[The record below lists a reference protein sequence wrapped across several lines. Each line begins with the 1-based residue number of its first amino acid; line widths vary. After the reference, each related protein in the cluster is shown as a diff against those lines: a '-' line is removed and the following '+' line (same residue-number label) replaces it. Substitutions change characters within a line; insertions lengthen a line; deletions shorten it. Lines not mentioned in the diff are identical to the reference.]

1 MKLFDIDER
10 LAACVKLDESRVV
23 DTESGEIIDLEA
35 IAALE
40 MERDKKIENLGC
52 WYKNLLADAEA
63 LKAQKNAF
71 AEREKAAKAKAES
84 LKGFLGRYLNGKKF
98 ETAKVAMSFGGASAG
113 AGMLVPV
120 LQSNFHIKQMD
131 IRSSVDFTSSGTRVY
146 AHADIR
152 IRPIAAIA
160 IAAVAGV
167 KLLKVLIQKKTAKAE
182 QPEPETQKGK

>member
-98 ETAKVAMSFGGASAG
+98 ETAKVAMSFRKSEAVEFDAKCIGDVPEEFLKFKDPELDKVAVKKALKAG
-113 AGMLVPV
+113 ETVPGCELVARQN
-120 LQSNFHIKQMD
+120 LQIK
-131 IRSSVDFTSSGTRVY
+131 
-146 AHADIR
+146 
-152 IRPIAAIA
+152 
-160 IAAVAGV
+160 
-167 KLLKVLIQKKTAKAE
+167 
-182 QPEPETQKGK
+182 

>member
-1 MKLFDIDER
+1 MKLFDIDEK

-23 DTESGEIIDLEA
+23 DIESGEIIDLEA

-84 LKGFLGRYLNGKKF
+84 LRGFLGCYLNGKKF
-98 ETAKVAMSFGGASAG
+98 ETAKVAMSFRKSEAVEFDAKCIGDVPEEFLKFKDPELDKVAVKKAIKAG
-113 AGMLVPV
+113 ETVPGCELVARQN
-120 LQSNFHIKQMD
+120 LQIK
-131 IRSSVDFTSSGTRVY
+131 
-146 AHADIR
+146 
-152 IRPIAAIA
+152 
-160 IAAVAGV
+160 
-167 KLLKVLIQKKTAKAE
+167 
-182 QPEPETQKGK
+182 

>member
-52 WYKNLLADAEA
+52 WYKNLLAEAEA

-71 AEREKAAKAKAES
+71 AEREKAKKAKAES
-84 LKGFLGRYLNGKKF
+84 LKGFLSRYLNGKKF
-98 ETAKVAMSFGGASAG
+98 ESAKVAMSFRKSEAVEFDAKCIGD
-113 AGMLVPV
+113 VPEEFLNSKIRSWTR
-120 LQSNFHIKQMD
+120 LQSK
-131 IRSSVDFTSSGTRVY
+131 RLSK
-146 AHADIR
+146 
-152 IRPIAAIA
+152 P
-160 IAAVAGV
+160 V
-167 KLLKVLIQKKTAKAE
+167 KLYRAANW
-182 QPEPETQKGK
+182 

>member
-98 ETAKVAMSFGGASAG
+98 ETAKVAMSFRKSEAVEFDAKCIGDVPEEFLKFKDPELDKVAVKKAIKAG
-113 AGMLVPV
+113 ETVPGCELVTRQN
-120 LQSNFHIKQMD
+120 LQIK
-131 IRSSVDFTSSGTRVY
+131 
-146 AHADIR
+146 
-152 IRPIAAIA
+152 
-160 IAAVAGV
+160 
-167 KLLKVLIQKKTAKAE
+167 
-182 QPEPETQKGK
+182 

>member
-1 MKLFDIDER
+1 MKLFDIDEK

-71 AEREKAAKAKAES
+71 AEREKAAKDKAES

-98 ETAKVAMSFGGASAG
+98 ETAKVAMSFRKSEAVEFDAKCIGDVPEEFLKFKDPELDKVAVKKAIKAG
-113 AGMLVPV
+113 ETVPGCELVQRQN
-120 LQSNFHIKQMD
+120 LQIK
-131 IRSSVDFTSSGTRVY
+131 
-146 AHADIR
+146 
-152 IRPIAAIA
+152 
-160 IAAVAGV
+160 
-167 KLLKVLIQKKTAKAE
+167 
-182 QPEPETQKGK
+182 

>member
-1 MKLFDIDER
+1 MKLFDIDEK

-84 LKGFLGRYLNGKKF
+84 LRGFLGRYLNGKKF
-98 ETAKVAMSFGGASAG
+98 ESAKVAMSFRKSEAVEFDAKCIGDVPEEFLKFKDPELDKVAVKKAIKAG
-113 AGMLVPV
+113 ETVPGCELVQRQN
-120 LQSNFHIKQMD
+120 LQIK
-131 IRSSVDFTSSGTRVY
+131 
-146 AHADIR
+146 
-152 IRPIAAIA
+152 
-160 IAAVAGV
+160 
-167 KLLKVLIQKKTAKAE
+167 
-182 QPEPETQKGK
+182 

>member
-84 LKGFLGRYLNGKKF
+84 LRGFLGRYLNGKKF
-98 ETAKVAMSFGGASAG
+98 ETAKVAMSFRKSEAVEFDAKCIGDVPEEFLKFKDPELDKVAVKKAIKAG
-113 AGMLVPV
+113 ESVPGCELVQRQN
-120 LQSNFHIKQMD
+120 LQ
-131 IRSSVDFTSSGTRVY
+131 IR
-146 AHADIR
+146 
-152 IRPIAAIA
+152 
-160 IAAVAGV
+160 
-167 KLLKVLIQKKTAKAE
+167 
-182 QPEPETQKGK
+182 

>member
-52 WYKNLLADAEA
+52 WYKNLLAEAET

-71 AEREKAAKAKAES
+71 AEREKAKKAKAES

-98 ETAKVAMSFGGASAG
+98 ESAKVAMSFRKSEAVEFDAKCIGDVPEEFLKFKDPELDKVAVKKAIKAG
-113 AGMLVPV
+113 ETVPGCELVARQN
-120 LQSNFHIKQMD
+120 LQIK
-131 IRSSVDFTSSGTRVY
+131 
-146 AHADIR
+146 
-152 IRPIAAIA
+152 
-160 IAAVAGV
+160 
-167 KLLKVLIQKKTAKAE
+167 
-182 QPEPETQKGK
+182 

>member
-1 MKLFDIDER
+1 MKLFDIDEK

-63 LKAQKNAF
+63 LKAQKNVF

-84 LKGFLGRYLNGKKF
+84 LRGFLGRYLNGKKF
-98 ETAKVAMSFGGASAG
+98 ETAKVAMSFRKSEAVEFDAKCIGDVPEEFLKFKDPELDKVAVKKAIKAG
-113 AGMLVPV
+113 ETVPGCELVARQN
-120 LQSNFHIKQMD
+120 LQIK
-131 IRSSVDFTSSGTRVY
+131 
-146 AHADIR
+146 
-152 IRPIAAIA
+152 
-160 IAAVAGV
+160 
-167 KLLKVLIQKKTAKAE
+167 
-182 QPEPETQKGK
+182 

>member
-1 MKLFDIDER
+1 MKLFDIDEK

-98 ETAKVAMSFGGASAG
+98 ETAKVAMSFRKSEAVEFDAKCIGDVPEEFLKFKDPELDKVAVKKAIKAG
-113 AGMLVPV
+113 ETVPGCELVQRQN
-120 LQSNFHIKQMD
+120 LQIK
-131 IRSSVDFTSSGTRVY
+131 
-146 AHADIR
+146 
-152 IRPIAAIA
+152 
-160 IAAVAGV
+160 
-167 KLLKVLIQKKTAKAE
+167 
-182 QPEPETQKGK
+182 

>member
-1 MKLFDIDER
+1 MKLFDIDEKM
-10 LAACVKLDESRVV
+10 AACVKLDESRVV

-84 LKGFLGRYLNGKKF
+84 LRGFLGRYLNGKKF
-98 ETAKVAMSFGGASAG
+98 ETAKVAMSFRKSEAVEFDAKCIGDVPEEFLKFKDPELDKVAVKKAIKAG
-113 AGMLVPV
+113 ETVPGCELVARQN
-120 LQSNFHIKQMD
+120 LQIK
-131 IRSSVDFTSSGTRVY
+131 
-146 AHADIR
+146 
-152 IRPIAAIA
+152 
-160 IAAVAGV
+160 
-167 KLLKVLIQKKTAKAE
+167 
-182 QPEPETQKGK
+182 

>member
-52 WYKNLLADAEA
+52 WYKNLLAEAEA

-71 AEREKAAKAKAES
+71 AEREKAKKAKAES

-98 ETAKVAMSFGGASAG
+98 ETAKVAMTFRKSEAVEFDAKCIGDVPEEFLKFKDPELDKVAVKKAIKAG
-113 AGMLVPV
+113 ETVPGCELVARQN
-120 LQSNFHIKQMD
+120 LQIK
-131 IRSSVDFTSSGTRVY
+131 
-146 AHADIR
+146 
-152 IRPIAAIA
+152 
-160 IAAVAGV
+160 
-167 KLLKVLIQKKTAKAE
+167 
-182 QPEPETQKGK
+182 

>member
-98 ETAKVAMSFGGASAG
+98 ESAKVAMSFRKSEAVEFDAKCIGDVPEEFLKFKDPELDKVAVKKAIKAG
-113 AGMLVPV
+113 ETVPGCELVQRQN
-120 LQSNFHIKQMD
+120 LQIK
-131 IRSSVDFTSSGTRVY
+131 
-146 AHADIR
+146 
-152 IRPIAAIA
+152 
-160 IAAVAGV
+160 
-167 KLLKVLIQKKTAKAE
+167 
-182 QPEPETQKGK
+182 

>member
-98 ETAKVAMSFGGASAG
+98 ETAKVAMSFRKSEAVEFDAKCIGDVPEEFLKFKDPELDKVAVKKAIEAG
-113 AGMLVPV
+113 ETVPGCELVARQN
-120 LQSNFHIKQMD
+120 LQIK
-131 IRSSVDFTSSGTRVY
+131 
-146 AHADIR
+146 
-152 IRPIAAIA
+152 
-160 IAAVAGV
+160 
-167 KLLKVLIQKKTAKAE
+167 
-182 QPEPETQKGK
+182 

>member
-52 WYKNLLADAEA
+52 WYKNLLAEAEA

-71 AEREKAAKAKAES
+71 AEREKAKKAKAES
-84 LKGFLGRYLNGKKF
+84 LKGFPGRYLNGKKF
-98 ETAKVAMSFGGASAG
+98 ESAKVAMSFRKSEAVEFDAKCIGDVPEEFLKFKDPELDKVAVKKAIKAG
-113 AGMLVPV
+113 ETVPGCELVARQN
-120 LQSNFHIKQMD
+120 LQIK
-131 IRSSVDFTSSGTRVY
+131 
-146 AHADIR
+146 
-152 IRPIAAIA
+152 
-160 IAAVAGV
+160 
-167 KLLKVLIQKKTAKAE
+167 
-182 QPEPETQKGK
+182 

>member
-1 MKLFDIDER
+1 MKLFDIDEK
-10 LAACVKLDESRVV
+10 LAACVKLDENRVV

-84 LKGFLGRYLNGKKF
+84 LRGFLGRYLNGKKF
-98 ETAKVAMSFGGASAG
+98 ESAKVAMSFRKSEAVEFDAKCIGDVPEEFLKFKDPELDKVAVKKAIKAG
-113 AGMLVPV
+113 ETVPGCELVARQN
-120 LQSNFHIKQMD
+120 LQIK
-131 IRSSVDFTSSGTRVY
+131 
-146 AHADIR
+146 
-152 IRPIAAIA
+152 
-160 IAAVAGV
+160 
-167 KLLKVLIQKKTAKAE
+167 
-182 QPEPETQKGK
+182 

>member
-84 LKGFLGRYLNGKKF
+84 LRGFLGRYLNGKKF
-98 ETAKVAMSFGGASAG
+98 ETAKVAMSFRKSEAVEFDAKCIGDVPEEFLKFKDPELDKVAVKKAIKAG
-113 AGMLVPV
+113 ETVPGCELVQRQN
-120 LQSNFHIKQMD
+120 LQIK
-131 IRSSVDFTSSGTRVY
+131 
-146 AHADIR
+146 
-152 IRPIAAIA
+152 
-160 IAAVAGV
+160 
-167 KLLKVLIQKKTAKAE
+167 
-182 QPEPETQKGK
+182 

>member
-1 MKLFDIDER
+1 MKLFDIDEK

-52 WYKNLLADAEA
+52 WYKNLLAEAEA

-71 AEREKAAKAKAES
+71 AEREKAKKAKAES

-98 ETAKVAMSFGGASAG
+98 ETAKVAMSFRKSEAVEFDAKCIGDVPEEFLKFKDPELDKVAVKKAIKDGETVPG
-113 AGMLVPV
+113 CELVQRQN
-120 LQSNFHIKQMD
+120 LQIK
-131 IRSSVDFTSSGTRVY
+131 
-146 AHADIR
+146 
-152 IRPIAAIA
+152 
-160 IAAVAGV
+160 
-167 KLLKVLIQKKTAKAE
+167 
-182 QPEPETQKGK
+182 

>member
-84 LKGFLGRYLNGKKF
+84 LRGFLGRYLNGKKF
-98 ETAKVAMSFGGASAG
+98 ETAKVAMSFRKSEAVEFDAKCIGDVPEEFLKFKDAELDKVAVKKAIKAG
-113 AGMLVPV
+113 ETVPGCELVQRQN
-120 LQSNFHIKQMD
+120 LQIK
-131 IRSSVDFTSSGTRVY
+131 
-146 AHADIR
+146 
-152 IRPIAAIA
+152 
-160 IAAVAGV
+160 
-167 KLLKVLIQKKTAKAE
+167 
-182 QPEPETQKGK
+182 

>member
-52 WYKNLLADAEA
+52 WYKNLLAEAEA

-71 AEREKAAKAKAES
+71 AEREKAKKAKAES

-98 ETAKVAMSFGGASAG
+98 ETAKVAMSFRKSEAVEFDAKCIGDVPEEFLKFKHPELDKVAVKKAIKAG
-113 AGMLVPV
+113 ETVPGCELVARQN
-120 LQSNFHIKQMD
+120 LQIK
-131 IRSSVDFTSSGTRVY
+131 
-146 AHADIR
+146 
-152 IRPIAAIA
+152 
-160 IAAVAGV
+160 
-167 KLLKVLIQKKTAKAE
+167 
-182 QPEPETQKGK
+182 

>member
-71 AEREKAAKAKAES
+71 AEREKEAKAKAES
-84 LKGFLGRYLNGKKF
+84 LRGFLGRYLNGKKF
-98 ETAKVAMSFGGASAG
+98 ETAKVAMSFRKSEAVEFDAKCIGDVPEEFLKFKDPELDKVAVKKAIKAG
-113 AGMLVPV
+113 ETVPGCELVQRQN
-120 LQSNFHIKQMD
+120 LQIK
-131 IRSSVDFTSSGTRVY
+131 
-146 AHADIR
+146 
-152 IRPIAAIA
+152 
-160 IAAVAGV
+160 
-167 KLLKVLIQKKTAKAE
+167 
-182 QPEPETQKGK
+182 

>member
-84 LKGFLGRYLNGKKF
+84 LKGLLGRYLNGKKF
-98 ETAKVAMSFGGASAG
+98 ETAKVAMSFRKSEAVEFDAKCIGD
-113 AGMLVPV
+113 VPEEFLKFKDPELDKV
-120 LQSNFHIKQMD
+120 AVKKAIKADKTVPGCELIARQNLQIK
-131 IRSSVDFTSSGTRVY
+131 
-146 AHADIR
+146 
-152 IRPIAAIA
+152 
-160 IAAVAGV
+160 
-167 KLLKVLIQKKTAKAE
+167 
-182 QPEPETQKGK
+182 

>member
-23 DTESGEIIDLEA
+23 DTEIIDLEA

-84 LKGFLGRYLNGKKF
+84 LRGFLGRYLNGKKF
-98 ETAKVAMSFGGASAG
+98 ETAKVAMSFRKSEAVEFDAKCIGDVPEEFLKFKDPELDKGAVKKAIKAG
-113 AGMLVPV
+113 ETVPGCELVQRQN
-120 LQSNFHIKQMD
+120 LQIK
-131 IRSSVDFTSSGTRVY
+131 
-146 AHADIR
+146 
-152 IRPIAAIA
+152 
-160 IAAVAGV
+160 
-167 KLLKVLIQKKTAKAE
+167 
-182 QPEPETQKGK
+182 

>member
-84 LKGFLGRYLNGKKF
+84 LRGFLGRYLNGKKF
-98 ETAKVAMSFGGASAG
+98 ETAKVAMSFRKSEAVEFDAKCIGDVPEEFLKFKDPELDKVAVKKAIKAG
-113 AGMLVPV
+113 ETVPGCELVARQN
-120 LQSNFHIKQMD
+120 LQIK
-131 IRSSVDFTSSGTRVY
+131 
-146 AHADIR
+146 
-152 IRPIAAIA
+152 
-160 IAAVAGV
+160 
-167 KLLKVLIQKKTAKAE
+167 
-182 QPEPETQKGK
+182 

>member
-71 AEREKAAKAKAES
+71 AERKKAAKAKAES
-84 LKGFLGRYLNGKKF
+84 LRGFLGRYLNGKKF
-98 ETAKVAMSFGGASAG
+98 ETAKVAMSFRKSEAVEFDAKCIGDVPEEFLKFKDPELDKVAVKKAIKAG
-113 AGMLVPV
+113 ETVPGCELVQRQN
-120 LQSNFHIKQMD
+120 LQIK
-131 IRSSVDFTSSGTRVY
+131 
-146 AHADIR
+146 
-152 IRPIAAIA
+152 
-160 IAAVAGV
+160 
-167 KLLKVLIQKKTAKAE
+167 
-182 QPEPETQKGK
+182 

>member
-52 WYKNLLADAEA
+52 WYKNLLAEAEA

-84 LKGFLGRYLNGKKF
+84 LRGFLGRYLNVKKF
-98 ETAKVAMSFGGASAG
+98 ETAKVAMSFRKSEAVEFDAKCIGDVPEEFLKFKDPELDKVAVNKAIKAG
-113 AGMLVPV
+113 ETVPGCELVARQN
-120 LQSNFHIKQMD
+120 LQIK
-131 IRSSVDFTSSGTRVY
+131 
-146 AHADIR
+146 
-152 IRPIAAIA
+152 
-160 IAAVAGV
+160 
-167 KLLKVLIQKKTAKAE
+167 
-182 QPEPETQKGK
+182 

>member
-35 IAALE
+35 IVALE

-98 ETAKVAMSFGGASAG
+98 ETAKVAMSFRKSEAVEFDAKCIGDVPEEFLKFKDPELDKVAVKKAIKAG
-113 AGMLVPV
+113 ETVPGCELVQRQN
-120 LQSNFHIKQMD
+120 LQIK
-131 IRSSVDFTSSGTRVY
+131 
-146 AHADIR
+146 
-152 IRPIAAIA
+152 
-160 IAAVAGV
+160 
-167 KLLKVLIQKKTAKAE
+167 
-182 QPEPETQKGK
+182 

>member
-84 LKGFLGRYLNGKKF
+84 LRGFLGRYLNGKKF
-98 ETAKVAMSFGGASAG
+98 ETAKVAMSFRKSEAVEFDAKCIGDVPEEFLKFKDPELDKVAVKKAIKAG
-113 AGMLVPV
+113 ESVPGCELVQRQN
-120 LQSNFHIKQMD
+120 LQIK
-131 IRSSVDFTSSGTRVY
+131 
-146 AHADIR
+146 
-152 IRPIAAIA
+152 
-160 IAAVAGV
+160 
-167 KLLKVLIQKKTAKAE
+167 
-182 QPEPETQKGK
+182 

>member
-52 WYKNLLADAEA
+52 WYKNLLSDAEA

-84 LKGFLGRYLNGKKF
+84 LRGFLGRYLNGKKF
-98 ETAKVAMSFGGASAG
+98 ETAKVAMSFRKSEAVEFDAKCIGDVPEEFLKFKDPELDKVAVKKAIKAG
-113 AGMLVPV
+113 ETVPGCELVARQN
-120 LQSNFHIKQMD
+120 LQIK
-131 IRSSVDFTSSGTRVY
+131 
-146 AHADIR
+146 
-152 IRPIAAIA
+152 
-160 IAAVAGV
+160 
-167 KLLKVLIQKKTAKAE
+167 
-182 QPEPETQKGK
+182 

>member
-1 MKLFDIDER
+1 MKLFDIDEK

-63 LKAQKNAF
+63 LKVQKNAF

-98 ETAKVAMSFGGASAG
+98 ETAKVAMSFRKSEAVEFDAKCIGDVPEEFLKFKDPELDKVAVKKAIKAG
-113 AGMLVPV
+113 ETVPGCELVKRQN
-120 LQSNFHIKQMD
+120 LQIK
-131 IRSSVDFTSSGTRVY
+131 
-146 AHADIR
+146 
-152 IRPIAAIA
+152 
-160 IAAVAGV
+160 
-167 KLLKVLIQKKTAKAE
+167 
-182 QPEPETQKGK
+182 

>member
-52 WYKNLLADAEA
+52 WYKNLLAEAEA

-71 AEREKAAKAKAES
+71 AEREKAKKAKAES

-98 ETAKVAMSFGGASAG
+98 ESAKVAMSFRKSEAVEFDAKCIGDIPEEFLKFKDPELDKVAVKKAIKAG
-113 AGMLVPV
+113 ETVPGCELVARQN
-120 LQSNFHIKQMD
+120 LQIK
-131 IRSSVDFTSSGTRVY
+131 
-146 AHADIR
+146 
-152 IRPIAAIA
+152 
-160 IAAVAGV
+160 
-167 KLLKVLIQKKTAKAE
+167 
-182 QPEPETQKGK
+182 

>member
-40 MERDKKIENLGC
+40 MERDKKNENLGC

-98 ETAKVAMSFGGASAG
+98 ETAKVAMSFRKSEAVEFDAKCIGDVPEEFLKFKDPELDKVAVKKAIKAG
-113 AGMLVPV
+113 EPVPGCELVARQN
-120 LQSNFHIKQMD
+120 LQIK
-131 IRSSVDFTSSGTRVY
+131 
-146 AHADIR
+146 
-152 IRPIAAIA
+152 
-160 IAAVAGV
+160 
-167 KLLKVLIQKKTAKAE
+167 
-182 QPEPETQKGK
+182 